1 VDFSDTLLAK
11 RPGSWQAPAVTRKPL
26 LVALFS
32 VAVGL
37 SVASAAQADDPHA
50 AHGASQAP
58 TEDLKSFVPGAAA
71 LEGKILAPCCWNQ
84 TIDIH
89 GSPVANELRREI
101 RSRLRAGETPDAIQA
116 SIVDRYGPKIL
127 AMPADSPLAGI
138 AVGLLV
144 AIGGVGAAAFA
155 MLKRWRKAGTPTKRD
170 KKKTDEPSDTGLDA
184 RLDAELRALDD

>member
-1 VDFSDTLLAK
+1 
-11 RPGSWQAPAVTRKPL
+11 VTQKPL

-32 VAVGL
+32 VALGL
-37 SVASAAQADDPHA
+37 SVAGAARAGDPHA
-50 AHGASQAP
+50 APGGSQAP
-58 TEDLKSFVPGAAA
+58 VEDLKSFVPGAAA

-127 AMPADSPLAGI
+127 AMPSDSPLAGI
-138 AVGLLV
+138 AVGMLV
-144 AIGGVGAAAFA
+144 AIGGAGAAGFA
-155 MLKRWRKAGTPTKRD
+155 MLKRWRRAGMPKERG
-170 KKKTDEPSDTGLDA
+170 KKKTDEPTDTGLDA